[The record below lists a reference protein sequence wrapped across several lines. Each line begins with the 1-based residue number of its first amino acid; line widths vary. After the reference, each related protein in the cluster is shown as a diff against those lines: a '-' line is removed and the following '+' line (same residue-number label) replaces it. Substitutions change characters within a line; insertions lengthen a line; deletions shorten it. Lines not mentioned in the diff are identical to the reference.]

1 MIRTRDT
8 GEIYLIS
15 LDTFMIMAVM
25 GLTLGTIFFIINPNL
40 TRVPEPDV
48 EITFAYLNNDD
59 YNIFLEYAQSNN
71 DNTGYLS
78 IDEEMKYYGYRSI
91 EGWEVLILFTND
103 TNNRMKAEISA
114 TRSDRTTVRGI
125 DRIRNYL
132 LRVEEFSRRWSY

>member
-1 MIRTRDT
+1 
-8 GEIYLIS
+8 
-15 LDTFMIMAVM
+15 M
-25 GLTLGTIFFIINPNL
+25 GLTLGTIFFIVNPNL

-48 EITFAYLNNDD
+48 ETTFAYLNNDD
-59 YNIFLEYAQSNN
+59 YNIFLGYAQSNN

>member
-8 GEIYLIS
+8 GEIYLLS

-48 EITFAYLNNDD
+48 ETTFAYLNNDD

-71 DNTGYLS
+71 DNTGYLF
-78 IDEEMKYYGYRSI
+78 YGICPNCHIFYI
-91 EGWEVLILFTND
+91 FL
-103 TNNRMKAEISA
+103 
-114 TRSDRTTVRGI
+114 
-125 DRIRNYL
+125 
-132 LRVEEFSRRWSY
+132 